1 MEAKSTTSC
10 CDPKELTIQFDG
22 LNKDLK
28 TLRRVDLP
36 EDLPLSDVRL
46 LHRQL
51 TECQNDYETLRRE
64 LLPKPKFV
72 FRRYRH
78 AWAGYN
84 QNRDQ
89 TDESTISECNK
100 YYSPVQKDN
109 ERPEQS
115 EQMGLCN
122 LEHSNV
128 RVLADGTVH
137 INDTPI
143 GQSVKSG
150 QAVVLRNIKQCSIEL
165 YAFVPG
171 LKNSHQQTRSI
182 PFHPSSG
189 YSRHVGRCQA
199 PHCEFCS
206 FHRLSSNGIAT
217 RVSTAA
223 TAFVQRTELSGERI
237 GRSKSRRLPPRPHNG

>member
-1 MEAKSTTSC
+1 MS
-10 CDPKELTIQFDG
+10 
-22 LNKDLK
+22 
-28 TLRRVDLP
+28 
-36 EDLPLSDVRL
+36 
-46 LHRQL
+46 
-51 TECQNDYETLRRE
+51 NDYETLRRE

-122 LEHSNV
+122 IEHSNV
-128 RVLADGTVH
+128 RVLVDGTVH

-143 GQSVKSG
+143 GQRVKSG
-150 QAVVLRNIKQCSIEL
+150 QAVVLRIIKQCSIEL
-165 YAFVPG
+165 YVFVPVK
-171 LKNSHQQTRSI
+171 LTSADSVDTLPSQDTSVVVKLRIASYVHVTDCRRMELQLSVNSCDCI
-182 PFHPSSG
+182 
-189 YSRHVGRCQA
+189 
-199 PHCEFCS
+199 
-206 FHRLSSNGIAT
+206 
-217 RVSTAA
+217 
-223 TAFVQRTELSGERI
+223 
-237 GRSKSRRLPPRPHNG
+237 RPAN